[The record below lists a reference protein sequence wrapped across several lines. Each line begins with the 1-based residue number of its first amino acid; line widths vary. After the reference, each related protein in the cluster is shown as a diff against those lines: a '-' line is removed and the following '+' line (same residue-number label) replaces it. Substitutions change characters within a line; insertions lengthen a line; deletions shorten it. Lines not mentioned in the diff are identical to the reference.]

1 MEERIKEYKE
11 AFDMF
16 DRDKD
21 GHINEKELGNI
32 LRSLGHDPNDLNLKD
47 FMIEC
52 DRNKKGMLNFDEFN
66 NLMSRK
72 VVDQEVEEE
81 LLEAFRV
88 FDKEGNGRISASEL
102 RHIMTTLGEKLSE
115 EEVEEMMTEA
125 DYNGDGQI
133 NYIEFVKLMLAK

>member
-1 MEERIKEYKE
+1 MDERMKEYKE

-21 GHINEKELGNI
+21 GYINEKELGNVM
-32 LRSLGHDPNDLNLKD
+32 RSLGHDPSDVELKD

-52 DRNKKGMLNFDEFN
+52 AKETKDYLSFEEFN
-66 NLMSRK
+66 ILLSRK

-88 FDKEGNGRISASEL
+88 FDKEGNGKISASEL

-133 NYIEFVKLMLAK
+133 NYVDFVKLMLAK